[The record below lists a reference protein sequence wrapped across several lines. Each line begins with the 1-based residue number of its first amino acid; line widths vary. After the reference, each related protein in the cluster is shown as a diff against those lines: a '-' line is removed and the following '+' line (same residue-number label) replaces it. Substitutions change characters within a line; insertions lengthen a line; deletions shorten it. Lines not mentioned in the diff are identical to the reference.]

1 MATLRSTRP
10 RDVQRSACYN
20 WENELFTGQ
29 PQLAPRQLRALLV
42 RVWKFAGFPA
52 DTCPELVFSRSY
64 GRSAALAASLSYG
77 SSPALVAYKISL
89 ARWGRS
95 RWVLL
100 HEAAHCIVAARRSAP
115 VAGHGPEWLSVYLR
129 LLERFGRTGYTG
141 LRASAK
147 SYGLRVASA
156 EVAERQYLRRPTR
169 EPKPRPAPVLRA
181 LTEEEAERE
190 YENAALREALDF

>member
-1 MATLRSTRP
+1 MATLRSTCP
-10 RDVQRSACYN
+10 RDAQRSRAYT

-29 PQLAPRQLRALLV
+29 PQLAPRQLRALLA

-52 DTCPELVFSRSY
+52 ATCPELVFSRSL
-64 GRSAALAASLSYG
+64 SQSLAFG
-77 SSPALVAYKISL
+77 TYKISL

-115 VAGHGPEWLSVYLR
+115 VAGHGPEWVSVYIR
-129 LLERFGRTGYTG
+129 LLERFGLTGYTG

-147 SYGLRVASA
+147 SYGLKVASA
-156 EVAERQYLRRPTR
+156 EVAERQFLRRPTR
-169 EPKPRPAPVLRA
+169 EPKPRRAPVPRA
-181 LTEEEAERE
+181 LTEAE
-190 YENAALREALDF
+190 YENNALREALDN